1 MDESGASE
9 GTSTSFNPMKI
20 INRNEKA
27 EGLES
32 SSALTDTG
40 IQNSLTEQ
48 NGPLTKWLTKSSSI
62 SQLKSKGISVVK
74 KKRHNRLHGFKTH
87 SLQKYTTVVKRII
100 IQWQKGG

>member
-20 INRNEKA
+20 INCNEKA

-40 IQNSLTEQ
+40 I
-48 NGPLTKWLTKSSSI
+48 
-62 SQLKSKGISVVK
+62 
-74 KKRHNRLHGFKTH
+74 
-87 SLQKYTTVVKRII
+87 
-100 IQWQKGG
+100 